1 MEVYQIRVF
10 LEVARHLSF
19 TEASD
24 ILNLTQP
31 AVSAKIKSLE
41 IELGTPLFH
50 RLGRKI
56 QLTDVGEF
64 LLKNGPKLIEI
75 ENDLL
80 QEIAH
85 IKQGKSGILKIGCTS
100 EIANGWLPA
109 KLFNYRQKYPHIQT
123 QCNVFESSELLYRSL
138 TNNEIDV
145 GFTDIS
151 FADVAEITAIAIE
164 SIHYSLF
171 AASTHPLASK
181 KWLSLRDLKQNCWVL
196 MNAESPSRIVLEA
209 RLAEIGLSLND
220 FPHAETVDTASLMRT
235 YMTEGAYLG
244 FASNFEFQVERQ
256 SGSLVAISL
265 QEFALSGNIFLLTP
279 KGISEV
285 ADLSHIKSSK
295 SSRTISELT
304 PLQKLVELLRN
315 NYKTERLDKQIN
327 YQKTHAPETSNA
339 IYMRS
344 PSFSIRSS
352 NNHRPEIITLS
363 VGIQN
368 GTIPSVTAGL
378 IIQRLELLSHFLPKD
393 GRYSGTQFQIEWQN
407 FATGAP
413 IVTGL
418 DSGKLNIGILGDYP
432 LLLSALPNFE
442 TGKYN
447 TRLVSFVSSNPDGS
461 GNAFIVPNQSTV
473 ETISDLR
480 GQVIAVP
487 LRSSAHGMVM
497 RSLQAAN
504 LLDDVEL
511 ISLDHIQAIRGFNF
525 PLHLADSYAH
535 FAPFHDAACRFGKF
549 RHLTDANLDDL
560 PSFYGVVV
568 NHDLADRYPEVVIAY
583 LQSLKAAQYWYDNT
597 PSAPAQV
604 AQWTRL
610 DLDLV
615 TEILNGSY
623 DPEQTARFFSET
635 VIRPDWLK
643 LHIDHLSKIADNECL
658 AKINLDRWM
667 QPEFLKQTYHI

>member
-24 ILNLTQP
+24 VLNLTQP

-41 IELGTPLFH
+41 TELGTPLFH

-64 LLKNGPKLIEI
+64 LLENGPKLIDL

-80 QEIAH
+80 QEIEH
-85 IKQGKSGILKIGCTS
+85 IKKGKSGIIKIGCTS
-100 EIANGWLPA
+100 EIGNGWLPT
-109 KLFNYRQKYPHIQT
+109 KLFAYRQKYPNLQI
-123 QCNVFESSELLYRSL
+123 QCNIFDSVELLYRSII
-138 TNNEIDV
+138 NNEIDI
-145 GFTDIS
+145 GFSDIN
-151 FADVAEITAIAIE
+151 FADVAEISSIAIA
-164 SIHYSLF
+164 SIRYSLF
-171 AASTHPLASK
+171 VSAHHPLAHK
-181 KWLSLRDLKQNCWVL
+181 KWLSLADLKHHPWVL
-196 MNAESPSRIVLEA
+196 MNSEAPSRKVLES
-209 RLAEIGLSLND
+209 RLAEIGLSLSD
-220 FPHAETVDTASLMRT
+220 FSNVETVDTPSLLRT
-235 YMTEGAYLG
+235 YMTQGAYLG
-244 FASNFEFQVERQ
+244 FASNLEFQLECQ
-256 SGSLVAISL
+256 AGNLVAISL
-265 QEFALSGNIFLLTP
+265 QEFALSGSIFLLTP
-279 KGISEV
+279 KGINEIN
-285 ADLSHIKSSK
+285 DLNEHKSSK
-295 SSRTISELT
+295 LSRGAVDLT
-304 PLQKLVELLRN
+304 PTQKLVKLLQENQHQQVDVSTNVN
-315 NYKTERLDKQIN
+315 NAM
-327 YQKTHAPETSNA
+327 H
-339 IYMRS
+339 MRS
-344 PSFSIRSS
+344 PSFALRTANSNRS
-352 NNHRPEIITLS
+352 ETLTLS
-363 VGIQN
+363 IGIQN

-378 IIQRLELLSHFLPKD
+378 IIQRLQLLSHFLPKD
-393 GRYSGTQFQIEWQN
+393 GRYSGIQFQIEWQN
-407 FATGAP
+407 FATGSP

-418 DSGKLNIGILGDYP
+418 DSGTLNIGILGDYP
-432 LLLSALPNFE
+432 LLLSALPNPE
-442 TGKYN
+442 TAQYN

-461 GNAFIVPNQSTV
+461 GNAFIVPHQSKV
-473 ETISDLR
+473 ETIADLR
-480 GQVIAVP
+480 GQNIAVP

-504 LLDDVEL
+504 LLDQVEL
-511 ISLDHIQAIRGFNF
+511 ISLEHIQAIRGFNF

-535 FAPFHDAACRFGKF
+535 FAPFHDVACRCGKF
-549 RHLTDANLDDL
+549 RYLADGKLDIL

-623 DPEQTARFFSET
+623 HPEQTARFFSET

-643 LHIDHLSKIADNECL
+643 LHIDHLSRIPDNEHL
-658 AKINLDRWM
+658 IKINLDHWI
-667 QPEFLKQTYHI
+667 QPEFLKQTYNTSR